1 MKQWTFSQNLYPQK
15 LVIDKDTVVAITP
28 EQLSLTNKIFVE
40 RDFLKIEV
48 AEQKSMIGLY
58 DKSLQETKEQLQR
71 WEEVDKVNKSIIE
84 SLKLREIE
92 SSKQNKKAKWKA
104 GGICFCVGFSVGIL
118 TMIFIQK

>member
-48 AEQKSMIGLY
+48 AEQKSMISLY

-71 WEEVDKVNKSIIE
+71 WEETDRANKSIIE

-92 SSKQNKKAKWKA
+92 SSKQNKKAGWKV
-104 GGICFCVGFSVGIL
+104 GGICFCVGFSVGVL

>member
-71 WEEVDKVNKSIIE
+71 WEGVDKVNKSIIE
-84 SLKLREIE
+84 GLKLREIE
-92 SSKQNKKAKWKA
+92 NSRQNKKAKWKA
-104 GGICFCVGFSVGIL
+104 GEICFCVGFSVGIL

>member
-58 DKSLQETKEQLQR
+58 DKSLQEIKEQLQR
-71 WEEVDKVNKSIIE
+71 WEETDKVNKSIIE

-92 SSKQNKKAKWKA
+92 SSKQNRKAKWKA
-104 GGICFCVGFSVGIL
+104 GEICFCVGFSVGVL

>member
-48 AEQKSMIGLY
+48 AEQKSMIDLY

-71 WEEVDKVNKSIIE
+71 WEGVDKVNKSIIE

-104 GGICFCVGFSVGIL
+104 GEICFCVGFSVGIL

>member
-1 MKQWTFSQNLYPQK
+1 MKQWSFSQNLYPQK

-48 AEQKSMIGLY
+48 AEQNSMIGLQ
-58 DKSLQETKEQLQR
+58 DSILKIQGQQLQR
-71 WEEVDKVNKSIIE
+71 WEETNKVNESIIE

-92 SSKQNKKAKWKA
+92 NLRKNKKTNWKV
-104 GGICFCVGFSVGIL
+104 GGICFCVGFSVGVL